1 MDAWPEFV
9 ERIPHAFA
17 REHLVLGVLA
27 EASPRLLHAAAA
39 PAWIL
44 HNIGVALRV
53 AAPLEH
59 EPADP
64 AEVAERI
71 DRAYADAGRSGP
83 AAGRTGPDAEAS
95 LDRSLILHDADLLAS
110 AGKSD
115 TARFLDAVL
124 FDAIRRGASDVH
136 IHPLA
141 EETMV
146 RFRIDGVLV
155 EARRLPRRMA
165 DPVVS
170 RLKVL
175 GSMDT
180 AETRAPQ
187 DGRATVTLGQRGGG
201 GGGAGVEEDD
211 HARAVDLRIST
222 IPTAEGER
230 AVVRILDTDRG
241 RRLADLD
248 AIGMPPDVRAAYDR
262 VAARPNGMVLLTG
275 PTGSGKTTTL
285 YATLRLIAAQAN
297 EQGRIGGASLNIMT
311 VEDPVEFRLSGAGV
325 TISQSQVNRKKG
337 MSFASGLRHILRQ
350 DPDVVMVGEIR
361 DAETA
366 ALAIQAALTGH
377 LVFSTLHT
385 NDAVGAPP
393 RLIDLGV
400 EPYLVSAALT
410 AVMAQRL
417 VRTVHGNCA
426 GNGCAAC
433 LHTGYSGRTGI
444 FELFALD
451 EAARELVSQ
460 AGSATA
466 LRRHAESRGMRTL
479 RADGLRLVRLGVTTR
494 TEVER
499 VTVDLGELSEPPG
512 LEPSGVTGA
521 ADGSEA
527 AE

>member
-1 MDAWPEFV
+1 MDTWPEYV

-17 REHLVLGVLA
+17 REHLVLGVHVDG
-27 EASPRLLHAAAA
+27 SPRLLHAASV
-39 PAWIL
+39 PPWIL
-44 HNIGVALRV
+44 HNLVVALGIG
-53 AAPLEH
+53 AAPQLQSDDA
-59 EPADP
+59 ADL
-64 AEVAERI
+64 AERI
-71 DRAYADAGRSGP
+71 DRGYAEAGRINP
-83 AAGRTGPDAEAS
+83 AAVNHDAEADGA
-95 LDRSLILHDADLLAS
+95 LDRSLVLHDTDLLAS

-115 TARFLDAVL
+115 TAKLLDSVL
-124 FDAIRRGASDVH
+124 FDAIRRGGSDVH
-136 IHPLA
+136 IHPIA
-141 EETMV
+141 DETIV

-155 EARRLPRRMA
+155 EARRLPRHVA

-187 DGRATVTLGQRGGG
+187 DGRATVTLGHSSGRDNGSVVGQ
-201 GGGAGVEEDD
+201 
-211 HARAVDLRIST
+211 HARSVDLRIST

-230 AVVRILDTDRG
+230 AVVRILDTDKG
-241 RRLADLD
+241 RRLGDLD
-248 AIGMPPDVRAAYDR
+248 TIGMPADIRIAYDR
-262 VAARPNGMVLLTG
+262 VAGRPNGMVLLTG

-285 YATLRLIAAQAN
+285 YATLRFIGSQVN
-297 EQGRIGGASLNIMT
+297 QDGCIGGANLNIMT

-417 VRTVHGNCA
+417 VRTLHGNCN
-426 GNGCAAC
+426 GNGCPDC
-433 LHTGYSGRTGI
+433 LHTGYAGRTGI
-444 FELFALD
+444 FELFTLD
-451 EAARELVSQ
+451 ESAKELVSQ
-460 AGSATA
+460 VSSATA
-466 LRRHAESRGMRTL
+466 LRRYAESCGMRTL
-479 RADGLRLVRLGVTTR
+479 RADGLRLVQLGITTR
-494 TEVER
+494 MEVER
-499 VTVDLGELSEPPG
+499 VTVDLERAVELSDCG
-512 LEPSGVTGA
+512 ASGVVDATNGPGA
-521 ADGSEA
+521 VG
-527 AE
+527 

>member
-1 MDAWPEFV
+1 MDALPEFI

-17 REHLVLGVLA
+17 REHLVLGVVA
-27 EASPRLLHAAAA
+27 EGTPRVLHAANTPPWIVHNAA
-39 PAWIL
+39 
-44 HNIGVALRV
+44 VALGMAFPFAQESV
-53 AAPLEH
+53 DAADL
-59 EPADP
+59 A
-64 AEVAERI
+64 ARI
-71 DRAYADAGRSGP
+71 DRVY
-83 AAGRTGPDAEAS
+83 AEAGQGGLVPGDGPEAEHA
-95 LDRSLILHDADLLAS
+95 LDDALALQDADLLTS

-115 TARFLDAVL
+115 AARFLDAVL

-141 EETMV
+141 DETIV
-146 RFRIDGVLV
+146 RYRIDGVLV
-155 EARRLPRRMA
+155 EARRLARRAA

-170 RLKVL
+170 RLKVI

-187 DGRATVTLGQRGGG
+187 DGRATVTLGRP
-201 GGGAGVEEDD
+201 GAGGDAGG
-211 HARAVDLRIST
+211 HGRPVDLRIST

-248 AIGMPPDVRAAYDR
+248 AIGMPADVRAAYDR
-262 VAARPNGMVLLTG
+262 VVSRPNGMVLLTG

-285 YATLRLIAAQAN
+285 YATLRLIATQAN
-297 EQGRIGGASLNIMT
+297 EHGRIGGASLNIMT

-366 ALAIQAALTGH
+366 GLAIQAALTGH

-417 VRTVHGNCA
+417 VRTVHRACSGEGCA
-426 GNGCAAC
+426 GC
-433 LHTGYSGRTGI
+433 LGTGYAGRTGI
-444 FELFALD
+444 FELFQLD
-451 EAARELVSQ
+451 DDARELVSR
-460 AGSATA
+460 AESAAA
-466 LRRHAESRGMRTL
+466 LRRHAASRGMRTL
-479 RADGLRLVRLGVTTR
+479 RADGLRLVRLGLTTR

-499 VTVDLGELSEPPG
+499 VTVDLGELSEPA
-512 LEPSGVTGA
+512 GV
-521 ADGSEA
+521 EA
-527 AE
+527 PA

>member
-1 MDAWPEFV
+1 MDTWREYI
-9 ERIPHAFA
+9 ERVPRAYA
-17 REHLVLGVLA
+17 REHLVLGVRIDG
-27 EASPRLLHAAAA
+27 SPTLLHTAGVS
-39 PAWIL
+39 PWIL
-44 HNIGVALRV
+44 HNLGVLLRTEEALQLQPV
-53 AAPLEH
+53 HAADL
-59 EPADP
+59 
-64 AEVAERI
+64 AERI
-71 DRAYADAGRSGP
+71 DHSYA
-83 AAGRTGPDAEAS
+83 AAGQISPVTPGHEEDAERA
-95 LDRSLILHDADLLAS
+95 LDRSIILQDTDLLTS

-115 TARFLDAVL
+115 TAKFLDSVL

-136 IHPLA
+136 VHPLA
-141 EETMV
+141 DETII

-155 EARRLPRRMA
+155 EARRLPRRVA

-170 RLKVL
+170 RLKVM

-187 DGRATVTLGQRGGG
+187 DGRATVTLGYPGSHEDLS
-201 GGGAGVEEDD
+201 EEGQ
-211 HARAVDLRIST
+211 HARSVDLRIST

-230 AVVRILDTDRG
+230 AVIRILDTDRG

-248 AIGMPPDVRAAYDR
+248 TIGMPEDVRIAYNR
-262 VAARPNGMVLLTG
+262 VANRPNGMVLLTG

-285 YATLRLIAAQAN
+285 YATLRFIASQVNQKGA
-297 EQGRIGGASLNIMT
+297 IGGASLNIMT
-311 VEDPVEFRLSGAGV
+311 VEDPVEFRLSGGSV

-417 VRTVHGNCA
+417 VRTRHRDCDGD
-426 GNGCAAC
+426 GCPTC
-433 LHTGYSGRTGI
+433 LHTGYAGRTGI
-444 FELFALD
+444 FELFTLD
-451 EAARELVSQ
+451 ELAKELISQ
-460 AGSATA
+460 ASSATA
-466 LRRHAESRGMRTL
+466 LRRHAESHGMRTL
-479 RADGLRLVRLGVTTR
+479 RADGLRLVQAGITTR

-499 VTVDLGELSEPPG
+499 VTVDLERGSDSLDRDASGTLAANSE
-512 LEPSGVTGA
+512 SGGIT
-521 ADGSEA
+521 
-527 AE
+527 